1 MLLQI
6 PQVLT
11 EADRGLKLRDEG
23 KFPEAR
29 TVRRFRQE
37 RSRIHTVRREAR
49 GSKGHSCLSKW
60 RFVGV
65 GVWGWVGID
74 VYLTG
79 ILTTGVRIGD
89 WLVAQH
95 LEGPFSAES
104 KQIFANY

>member
-65 GVWGWVGID
+65 GAWGWVGID
-74 VYLTG
+74 VYLT
-79 ILTTGVRIGD
+79 TEVRIGG
-89 WLVAQH
+89 WLVAQL
-95 LEGPFSAES
+95 LEGLFSAES